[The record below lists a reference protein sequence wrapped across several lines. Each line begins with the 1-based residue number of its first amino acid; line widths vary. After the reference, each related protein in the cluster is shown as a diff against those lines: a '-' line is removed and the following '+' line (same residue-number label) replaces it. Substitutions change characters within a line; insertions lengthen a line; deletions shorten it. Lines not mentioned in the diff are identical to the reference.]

1 MFGTDPIKDEF
12 VFTAPDENERWISR
26 LLNND
31 SSHRRRPVSR
41 KPRLS
46 KINEFLD
53 AGLRR
58 HDENG
63 RINEFFNSLFSLYQG
78 SRRSKEEG
86 LFVTCIV

>member
-1 MFGTDPIKDEF
+1 MLAKVEKKPADGRAAISELLP
-12 VFTAPDENERWISR
+12 ASR
-26 LLNND
+26 LLKND
-31 SSHRRRPVSR
+31 SSHRRRPVTR

-63 RINEFFNSLFSLYQG
+63 WINEFFNSQLG
-78 SRRSKEEG
+78 
-86 LFVTCIV
+86 